1 MDGMLINAMVQ
12 VGSRCSDISASNE
25 YSRLD
30 EESSR

>member
-1 MDGMLINAMVQ
+1 MDVYNVQ
-12 VGSRCSDISASNE
+12 VGSSARNAAMNE